1 MHLPLSRRGAILGL
15 AATLA
20 AGRHQA
26 ALANAPGEAR
36 FVVLVLRGALDG
48 LAAAAPYS
56 DPAFATLR
64 GPLALAEPGK
74 DGGYLDLGGRFGLH
88 PAMPETHALFQ
99 ANQAALVHAVA
110 GNWRTRS
117 HFDGQDFLESG
128 ADKRLAAGWLN
139 RAVLALWPDQAR
151 AGQAEA
157 ARKALA
163 SGVTVP
169 LLLRGPARAQNYVP
183 RTLPGPSAEAMA
195 RLATLYA
202 RDPLL
207 GPVFADATAGRR
219 FAETAMG
226 SAPPPAAQGER
237 AGFVELMR
245 ATGALLA
252 EPRGPRIAAAELN
265 GFDTH
270 ANQAARLAPL
280 LGTLDAG
287 VAALRGALGPAWR
300 NTCVL
305 AMTEFG
311 RSVRANGTGGTDH
324 GTAGVAFVLGGA
336 VAGGRSFGDWPGLA
350 DLHEGRDLAPTT
362 DLRAL
367 AKGLLAGHLRMGD
380 AALAQVFPDSAGVA
394 AMRGV
399 VG

>member
-1 MHLPLSRRGAILGL
+1 MHLPASRRGVILGL

-36 FVVLVLRGALDG
+36 LVVLVLRGALDG
-48 LAAAAPYS
+48 LAAVAPYA
-56 DPAFATLR
+56 DPAFAALR
-64 GPLALAEPGK
+64 GPLALPQPGRE
-74 DGGYLDLGGRFGLH
+74 GGYLDLGGRFGLH
-88 PAMPETHALFQ
+88 PAMPETHRLFQ
-99 ANQAALVHAVA
+99 ASQAALVHAVA

-128 ADKRLAAGWLN
+128 ADRRLAAGWLN

-151 AGQAEA
+151 AGGEG

-163 SGVTVP
+163 SGVNVP
-169 LLLRGPARAQNYVP
+169 LLLRGPARAQNFVP
-183 RTLPGPSAEAMA
+183 RNLPATSAEAMA
-195 RLATLYA
+195 RLAALYA

-226 SAPPPAAQGER
+226 SAPPPPAQGER
-237 AGFVELMR
+237 AAFAELMR

-287 VAALRGALGPAWR
+287 VAALRAALGDAWR
-300 NTCVL
+300 TTVVL

-336 VAGGRSFGDWPGLA
+336 VAGGRVLGDWPGLA

-362 DLRAL
+362 DVRAL
-367 AKGLLAGHLRMGD
+367 AKGLLAGHLRMAPGVLD
-380 AALAQVFPDSAGVA
+380 AQVFPDSAGVA
-394 AMRGV
+394 AMRGL